1 MKVAILMGSISDK
14 EVMSK
19 GQSILDSFCIQNVMR
34 VMSAHRTPQLVINF
48 IKEFESNGG
57 QVIIAGAG
65 CAAHLAGVIAAHTT
79 LPVIGVPLNASLN
92 GLDSLLSTVQM
103 PSGIPVA
110 TVGIGGSK
118 NAALLA
124 VSILALTDKQLSEKL
139 NNYRLDMKKSI
150 EAIQI

>member
-14 EVMSK
+14 NVMSK
-19 GQSILDSFCIQNVMR
+19 AQETLNEFKIENTMR

-48 IKEFESNGG
+48 IQEFEKNGG
-57 QVIIAGAG
+57 QIIIAGAG

-103 PSGIPVA
+103 PPGIPVA

-118 NAALLA
+118 NAALLSVA
-124 VSILALTDKQLSEKL
+124 ILALQDPQLANQLQE
-139 NNYRLDMKKSI
+139 YRLEMRKKVES
-150 EAIQI
+150 IQI